1 MANYK
6 RQDNRPPLRNVSEKE
21 IQKLEQA
28 IDRMARQTKKLAETL
43 RRLKRA
49 SGAGRPAGGSRVS
62 RKK

>member
-6 RQDNRPPLRNVSEKE
+6 RQADRPPMRNSSEKE
-21 IQKLEQA
+21 IQKLERA
-28 IDRMARQTKKLAETL
+28 VDRLARQTQKLAETL

-49 SGAGRPAGGSRVS
+49 SGTRRPAGESRMS

>member
-6 RQDNRPPLRNVSEKE
+6 RQANRPPLRNSSEKE

-49 SGAGRPAGGSRVS
+49 SGAGRSAGKSRMS
-62 RKK
+62 QKK